1 MRKYLINPNQMWVK
15 ANLHCHSD
23 NSDGSKTPN
32 EIKEMYKAHGYQVV
46 AFTDHEQFY
55 DNSYL
60 TDDTFVALT
69 AAEYSFHRSDW
80 KAVNETYREPGSKT
94 TWRDVEVVHLNMF
107 KKHPHDVYNFGS
119 SYNYLKTE
127 KCKVPPQMD
136 GYERDLSVESINEV
150 IKMANA
156 EGTLVQF
163 NHPDWSLNNE
173 QLYLNLEGLW
183 GFEILNYQTHLET
196 GMSYC
201 PLAYDQM
208 LRVGHNVFCTMGD
221 DNHNHIEKDN
231 YGSFGGFNYI
241 GVNKLTYD
249 EVFEALRVG
258 NFYASS
264 GPVIKSLYVED
275 GKIWVECSEATDIIF
290 NGYNRTYRNYHGEN
304 LTVADFKIFGEEVY
318 FRITVKDK
326 YGNVAH
332 THAYFVKDVMEQ

>member
-1 MRKYLINPNQMWVK
+1 MRKYLIDPNQKWVK
-15 ANLHCHSD
+15 ANLHCHTT
-23 NSDGSKTPN
+23 NSDGEKTPE
-32 EIKEMYKAHGYQVV
+32 EIKEYYKAHGYQVV

-55 DNSYL
+55 DNYYL
-60 TDDTFVALT
+60 TDEEFVALT
-69 AAEYSFHRSDW
+69 AAEYGFHRRDW
-80 KAVNETYREPGSKT
+80 KPVNETYREPGSKT
-94 TWRDVEVVHLNMF
+94 IWRDVEVVHLNMF
-107 KKHPHDVYNFGS
+107 KKNPHDVFNFATCEEDM
-119 SYNYLKTE
+119 KPE
-127 KCKVPPQMD
+127 KCKVPPQID
-136 GYERDLSVESINEV
+136 GYVRDLTVDSINEV
-150 IKMANA
+150 IRRANA

-163 NHPDWSLNNE
+163 NHPDWSLNDE
-173 QLYLNLEGLW
+173 ALYLNLDGLW
-183 GFEILNYQTHLET
+183 GFEILNYQTNLET

-208 LRVGHNVFCTMGD
+208 LRVGKNVFCTMGD
-221 DNHNHIEKDN
+221 DNHNHEPGD

-249 EVFEALRVG
+249 EVFEALKAG

-264 GPVIKSLYVED
+264 GPIIKSMYVED

-304 LTVADFKIFGEEVY
+304 LTVADFKIFGGEVY

-332 THAYFVKDVMEQ
+332 THAYFCDDVLKE